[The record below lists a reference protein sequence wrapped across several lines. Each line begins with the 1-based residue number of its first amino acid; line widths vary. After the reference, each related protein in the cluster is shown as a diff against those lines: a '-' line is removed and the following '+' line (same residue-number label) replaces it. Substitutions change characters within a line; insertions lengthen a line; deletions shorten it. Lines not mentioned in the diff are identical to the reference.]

1 MVHLRLRVPKQKE
14 QETLSWQ
21 SEAIVVVVIAFVV
34 FTTHPWLSIN
44 LISGLDLGCVRTSSD
59 ESRFY

>member
-44 LISGLDLGCVRTSSD
+44 LIFGLDLGCVRTSSD